1 MMTKTKNNNKAWII
15 FFIFFITGL
24 LISANNDKVSAS
36 MVLLMGDLGIGA
48 ASAGLLITVAAVI
61 GGIAAVPIGALMVKT
76 GPKAMAIGSILLALT
91 GCLIGALLPNYSTLM
106 VSRVFDGIAMGV
118 IATVVPTVVAANF
131 PEEKRGLPM
140 GIWSCYVSIGY
151 ILVLQSAAILGDE
164 SNPHT
169 WVNLW
174 WALAVAFIIVLVLFI
189 FLTKGNKKPD
199 TVEETAEKEE
209 KVSLI
214 EGFKSVPTI
223 FIMLV
228 ELFFAMTVA
237 VGSSYLPAYCNGA
250 LGLDILKANSLTSL
264 MSASMLVAGILMG
277 FVLNKTKRHY
287 TIFLICAICAASF
300 GAMSFLFP
308 ANLATIFMIVLGLS
322 QQAMFA
328 TLFTLA
334 PGAAKS
340 PETVSVT
347 MGLLSFG
354 QLMAGLAVTAGGI
367 IIDTSGFAT
376 CSHALGICGII
387 FVIFTILFTI
397 SMKKKQ
403 NN

>member
-1 MMTKTKNNNKAWII
+1 
-15 FFIFFITGL
+15 
-24 LISANNDKVSAS
+24 